1 MVLGL
6 SYGEL
11 FVTLGVISVI
21 LGALYLVS
29 MHVFACSQPEEE
41 PEHSKLVA
49 AFFV

>member
-21 LGALYLVS
+21 LGALYLVILRVYVHAAS
-29 MHVFACSQPEEE
+29 LKRSQ
-41 PEHSKLVA
+41 
-49 AFFV
+49 